1 MGWGHPQN
9 LLAFGLAEGL
19 RKFCGKSI
27 GPYSITANSQA
38 QRTDWFR
45 IAAAVTPSRRI
56 ISKRARGRFRSSL
69 LTVANRNKP
78 ANHG

>member
-1 MGWGHPQN
+1 VGN
-9 LLAFGLAEGL
+9 
-19 RKFCGKSI
+19 RKAI
-27 GPYSITANSQA
+27 PITTNSQA

-45 IAAAVTPSRRI
+45 MAAAVTPSRRI

-78 ANHG
+78 AKKKVRM